1 MELKQL
7 EYFRAIVDAGTISG
21 AARDL
26 HMTQPPLSYQIK
38 MLEEELQVPLF
49 LRGKKR
55 ITLTE
60 AGKTLYEQAG
70 NLLMLSDLAK
80 REVIKSSQSAT
91 LHIGMTPSTVSMMS
105 DHLLHFAKKYPKVRF
120 DVHEGSTFTL
130 KDQLENRIID
140 LTTLR
145 TPIALNGCE
154 TKPLLKESLMAMSIP
169 DSPLLQERSSIPLKE
184 LSRQPLI
191 LSYRYRKYM
200 LAAFERAG
208 LMCDIFHLRR
218 CPHCHDHGRKRAW
231 YCYPSCFNADAF
243 FKTYIMQDLR
253 RRSYYRDPAGM
264 EKRTTPGGDSGLSK
278 NVGLADQDLVHTQSL
293 SISSR
298 LVTPHIFIV
307 SSSSVPS
314 FSI

>member
-1 MELKQL
+1 
-7 EYFRAIVDAGTISG
+7 
-21 AARDL
+21 
-26 HMTQPPLSYQIK
+26 
-38 MLEEELQVPLF
+38 
-49 LRGKKR
+49 
-55 ITLTE
+55 
-60 AGKTLYEQAG
+60 
-70 NLLMLSDLAK
+70 MLSDLAK

-208 LMCDIFHLRR
+208 LMCDIYFTCGDARTAMTM
-218 CPHCHDHGRKRAW
+218 GRKRAW

>member
-70 NLLMLSDLAK
+70 NLLILSDLAK

-91 LHIGMTPSTVSMMS
+91 LHIG
-105 DHLLHFAKKYPKVRF
+105 
-120 DVHEGSTFTL
+120 
-130 KDQLENRIID
+130 IID

-208 LMCDIFHLRR
+208 LMCDIYFTCGDARTAMTMAEKGLGIAILPASMQTLSSKLTSCRISGA
-218 CPHCHDHGRKRAW
+218 DLTTEILLAWRKEQL
-231 YCYPSCFNADAF
+231 PEE
-243 FKTYIMQDLR
+243 IQDFLKMW
-253 RRSYYRDPAGM
+253 D
-264 EKRTTPGGDSGLSK
+264 
-278 NVGLADQDLVHTQSL
+278 
-293 SISSR
+293 
-298 LVTPHIFIV
+298 
-307 SSSSVPS
+307 
-314 FSI
+314 

>member
-1 MELKQL
+1 
-7 EYFRAIVDAGTISG
+7 
-21 AARDL
+21 
-26 HMTQPPLSYQIK
+26 
-38 MLEEELQVPLF
+38 
-49 LRGKKR
+49 
-55 ITLTE
+55 
-60 AGKTLYEQAG
+60 
-70 NLLMLSDLAK
+70 
-80 REVIKSSQSAT
+80 
-91 LHIGMTPSTVSMMS
+91 MTPSTVSMMS

-208 LMCDIFHLRR
+208 LMCDIYFTCGDARTAMTMAEKGLGIAIL
-218 CPHCHDHGRKRAW
+218 P
-231 YCYPSCFNADAF
+231 CFNADAF

>member
-38 MLEEELQVPLF
+38 MLEEELQ
-49 LRGKKR
+49 
-55 ITLTE
+55 
-60 AGKTLYEQAG
+60 
-70 NLLMLSDLAK
+70 
-80 REVIKSSQSAT
+80 
-91 LHIGMTPSTVSMMS
+91 TPSTVSMMS

-169 DSPLLQERSSIPLKE
+169 DSPLLE

-208 LMCDIFHLRR
+208 LMCDIYFTCGDARTAMTMAEKGLGIAILPASMQTLSSKLTSCRISGA
-218 CPHCHDHGRKRAW
+218 DLTTEILLAWRKEQL
-231 YCYPSCFNADAF
+231 PEE
-243 FKTYIMQDLR
+243 IQDFLKMW
-253 RRSYYRDPAGM
+253 D
-264 EKRTTPGGDSGLSK
+264 
-278 NVGLADQDLVHTQSL
+278 
-293 SISSR
+293 
-298 LVTPHIFIV
+298 
-307 SSSSVPS
+307 
-314 FSI
+314 

>member
-1 MELKQL
+1 MVLFINNSYIFYFYHIEKENFMELKQL

-208 LMCDIFHLRR
+208 LMCDIYFTCGDARTAMTMAEKGLGIAILPASMQTLSSKLTSCRISGV
-218 CPHCHDHGRKRAW
+218 DLTTEILLAWRKEQL
-231 YCYPSCFNADAF
+231 PEE
-243 FKTYIMQDLR
+243 IQDFLKMW
-253 RRSYYRDPAGM
+253 D
-264 EKRTTPGGDSGLSK
+264 
-278 NVGLADQDLVHTQSL
+278 
-293 SISSR
+293 
-298 LVTPHIFIV
+298 
-307 SSSSVPS
+307 
-314 FSI
+314 